1 MKEQELRKVITCSLC
16 GKKAPECGVPL
27 FYRVRIERW
36 GIDLGAV
43 RRQSGLELMFGG
55 TAGAAVA
62 LAQAMG
68 PDEDMAKPVMDPVTI
83 TVCETCSH
91 ERHLLG
97 VLVEAGISPV
107 LGEIRKAD
115 EEPKIPK
122 ELL

>member
-1 MKEQELRKVITCSLC
+1 MKEKELRKVVTCSLC
-16 GKKAPECGVPL
+16 GKKAPECGAPL

-68 PDEDMAKPVMDPVTI
+68 ADEDMAKPVMEPVTI

-91 ERHLLG
+91 KSHPLG

-107 LGEIRKAD
+107 LGEIRKA
-115 EEPKIPK
+115 EEQEK
-122 ELL
+122 EEVAE

>member
-1 MKEQELRKVITCSLC
+1 MKEKELRKVITCSLC

-55 TAGAAVA
+55 TAGAAIA

-68 PDEDMAKPVMDPVTI
+68 ADEDMAHHVMDPVAI

-91 ERHLLG
+91 KSHPLG

-107 LGEIRKAD
+107 LGEIRKA
-115 EEPKIPK
+115 EEQEK
-122 ELL
+122 EEVAE

>member
-1 MKEQELRKVITCSLC
+1 MKEKELRKVVTCSLC

-55 TAGAAVA
+55 TAGGAVA

-68 PDEDMAKPVMDPVTI
+68 ADEDMAKPIMQPREL
-83 TVCETCSH
+83 TVCEPCSMKRTVVAELA
-91 ERHLLG
+91 ERAKPI
-97 VLVEAGISPV
+97 E
-107 LGEIRKAD
+107 GEEI
-115 EEPKIPK
+115 EP
-122 ELL
+122 